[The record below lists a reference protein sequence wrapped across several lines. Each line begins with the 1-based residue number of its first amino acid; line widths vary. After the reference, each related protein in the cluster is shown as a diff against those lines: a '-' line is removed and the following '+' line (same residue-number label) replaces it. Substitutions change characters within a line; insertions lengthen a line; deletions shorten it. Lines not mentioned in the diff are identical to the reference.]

1 MVAEGNETCWMFFPE
16 GLCLLWCYPTCCIF
30 HLLPFCSLLSLASSL
45 LICLLNQGRFSCLC
59 FNVRFVFSFRQDI
72 PQSLV
77 TLQNDPFLAKPVVD
91 FIFLLIFICYIHSLF
106 TLLALKIHLRLLR
119 LSAGRARFRTSPPPS
134 ILRQSSSAAHL
145 CAWRSILASSLKLCL
160 RPGQETRAGENLLS
174 VLCFSSPPLSQNTPS
189 VMNAS
194 R

>member
-1 MVAEGNETCWMFFPE
+1 MVLSYLLYFSPASILFSAVA
-16 GLCLLWCYPTCCIF
+16 GLC
-30 HLLPFCSLLSLASSL
+30 SL

-119 LSAGRARFRTSPPPS
+119 LSAGRARFRTSPPPPIYFAAVQLCSTAACMEKSTS
-134 ILRQSSSAAHL
+134 IFPQAMPSA
-145 CAWRSILASSLKLCL
+145 
-160 RPGQETRAGENLLS
+160 RA
-174 VLCFSSPPLSQNTPS
+174 
-189 VMNAS
+189 
-194 R
+194 RD

>member
-1 MVAEGNETCWMFFPE
+1 MVLSYLLYFSPASILFSAVS
-16 GLCLLWCYPTCCIF
+16 GLCSF
-30 HLLPFCSLLSLASSL
+30 

-59 FNVRFVFSFRQDI
+59 FNVRFVFSFWQDI

-91 FIFLLIFICYIHSLF
+91 FIFLLIFICYMHFLF

-119 LSAGRARFRTSPPPS
+119 LSARRARFRTSPQS
-134 ILRQSSSAAHL
+134 ILRQSSYAAQL
-145 CAWRSILASSLKLCL
+145 CAFRSILAFSLKLCL

-174 VLCFSSPPLSQNTPS
+174 VPCFSSPPLSQNIPS